1 MGGHF
6 FLPKPSNLSFYNAL
20 LQECLESSDL
30 QTGKMLHTNILKSG
44 FLSQIFLTNR
54 LIQLYFKREDS
65 HDARKLFDE
74 MPQRDSF
81 TWNIMIAGYVRSKD
95 IIGARKIFDGYVWR
109 NDISWNTI
117 IRGYV
122 QEGKGSIALN
132 LFNQMIIQGL
142 KPTHFA
148 VSSVLRA
155 CAGLSWLKTGK
166 LLHGLIYRFG
176 LEGNV
181 VVCTSLIDM
190 YCKCRELT
198 NACHVFN
205 RMPERNIVSWNAILT
220 GYSQNSLGEDCFR
233 MFIEMLEF
241 GLKPDHITFAVLLSS
256 TAALANLVQGKQLHG
271 FIVKS
276 QFGSDVYVETALIDV
291 YAKCGSV
298 DNARQVFN
306 SMTKQNTVSWSSMVI
321 AYAQNGYGKEAI
333 SLFEEL
339 LNSGFKP
346 DAITFVG
353 VLMAC
358 SHSGLVD
365 EGCRYFDIMQRV
377 HGIEPD
383 KTHYTSLVDLFG
395 RAGYLKEAVELI
407 NSMPVKPD
415 AAIWGALLGACRVH
429 RDPELGQLAASKV
442 FELEPQNASAHML
455 LCHIYSECGN
465 WDDAAKLR
473 AKMKNLGIKKDPGY
487 SWIEVDNVVHR
498 FVADDDSHPWIDEI
512 NIALKKLIEQIEHIG
527 YVFYP
532 SSPFNHKIEE
542 GRESYHSEKLAIAFG
557 LISTPT
563 EKTIRIMKNLRVCGD
578 CHNTIKFISQLS
590 GREIIVRDVCRF
602 HHFRSGK
609 CSCGDY
615 W

>member
-1 MGGHF
+1 
-6 FLPKPSNLSFYNAL
+6 
-20 LQECLESSDL
+20 
-30 QTGKMLHTNILKSG
+30 
-44 FLSQIFLTNR
+44 
-54 LIQLYFKREDS
+54 
-65 HDARKLFDE
+65 
-74 MPQRDSF
+74 
-81 TWNIMIAGYVRSKD
+81 MIAGYVRSKD
-95 IIGARKIFDGYVWR
+95 MLEARKIFDGYVWR

-117 IRGYV
+117 IKGYV
-122 QEGKGSIALN
+122 QEGKGSVALN
-132 LFNQMIIQGL
+132 LFNRMIIEGL

-155 CAGLSWLKTGK
+155 CAGLSWLKVGM

-190 YCKCRELT
+190 YCKCGVLVD
-198 NACHVFN
+198 ACNIFD
-205 RMPERNIVSWNAILT
+205 RMPERSIASWNAILT
-220 GYSQNSLGEDCFR
+220 GLSKNALGEDCFR

-241 GLKPDHITFAVLLSS
+241 GMKPDHITFAVLLSS
-256 TAALANLVQGKQLHG
+256 TAALANLAQGKQLHG
-271 FIVKS
+271 FVVKT

-298 DNARQVFN
+298 DNARQIFD
-306 SMTKQNTVSWSSMVI
+306 SMTERNTVSWSSMVI
-321 AYAQNGYGKEAI
+321 AYAQNGYGKEAV
-333 SLFEEL
+333 SLFEEMST
-339 LNSGFKP
+339 SGTRP

-358 SHSGLVD
+358 SHSGLLD
-365 EGCRYFDIMQRV
+365 EGRRYFDIMQRV

-383 KTHYTSLVDLFG
+383 NTHYTSFVDLLG
-395 RAGYLKEAVELI
+395 RAGYLKEAVKLI

-429 RDPELGQLAASKV
+429 RNPELGKLAALKV

-465 WDDAAKLR
+465 RNEAAKLR
-473 AKMKNLGIKKDPGY
+473 VKMKNLGIKKDPGY
-487 SWIEVDNVVHR
+487 SWIELDNVVHS
-498 FVADDDSHPWIDEI
+498 FVADDDSHPRIDEI
-512 NIALKKLIEQIEHIG
+512 NIALKKLIEQIEDIG
-527 YVFYP
+527 YVYYP
-532 SSPFNHKIEE
+532 TSPFNQQTEE
-542 GRESYHSEKLAIAFG
+542 ARESYHSEKLAIAFG
-557 LISTPT
+557 LISTSA
-563 EKTIRIMKNLRVCGD
+563 EKTIRIMKNIRVCGD
-578 CHNTIKFISQLS
+578 CHNTIKFISQVS

-602 HHFRSGK
+602 HHFRNGK